1 MQRHRLAPGLARQL
15 VRLQDEALADE
26 RLGVLVV
33 RLDSVLAGG
42 GGRPGEGGAGLG
54 EVHDVV
60 GVVEE
65 DRSLTSSLTSPHPA
79 QPPVP
84 PHPARLQEAA
94 PGEGLVDSLWRE
106 EPRGWDGLAGGDLV
120 YGGGPDGVGD
130 RVEGATAGLT
140 GGHRHRHAAV
150 GHHHAT
156 AGVPRTSL
164 QVKR

>member
-1 MQRHRLAPGLARQL
+1 MQRHRLAPGLAGQL
-15 VRLQDEALADE
+15 VRLEDEALADE

-33 RLDSVLAGG
+33 RLDSVLAWGW
-42 GGRPGEGGAGLG
+42 GRPREGGAGLG

-65 DRSLTSSLTSPHPA
+65 DGSPLPHPA
-79 QPPVP
+79 KPPLP
-84 PHPARLQEAA
+84 PQPARLQEAA

-106 EPRGWDGLAGGDLV
+106 EARGWDGLAGGDLV
-120 YGGGPDGVGD
+120 YGGGPDGVGG

-140 GGHRHRHAAV
+140 GGHRDRDAAV
-150 GHHHAT
+150 GHHHAA